1 MVLKQNKD
9 LSRKWYCQALK
20 TFRIISSEIKILLFI
35 ISWWCFSCLH
45 IHRIGIQYTDQL
57 IWKTNFHFL
66 FFFFF
71 FFFIFLIFTKLSQVH
86 GQYGSMLFLTKYE
99 SNLIVH
105 GFCSPPITMGW
116 LNLKICQ
123 NFVVAK
129 FFLTFCGRI
138 NFYGWS

>member
-71 FFFIFLIFTKLSQVH
+71 FFSFFWYLRNLVKCMD
-86 GQYGSMLFLTKYE
+86 SMVPCYSLLNMKVIWLYMV
-99 SNLIVH
+99 SAPLR
-105 GFCSPPITMGW
+105 ITMEGRDVTW
-116 LNLKICQ
+116 W
-123 NFVVAK
+123 K
-129 FFLTFCGRI
+129 FAIILWR
-138 NFYGWS
+138 

>member
-45 IHRIGIQYTDQL
+45 IHRIGIHYTDQL

-71 FFFIFLIFTKLSQVH
+71 FSFFWYLRNLVKCMD
-86 GQYGSMLFLTKYE
+86 SMVPCYSLLNMKVIWLYRV
-99 SNLIVH
+99 SAP
-105 GFCSPPITMGW
+105 PPITMGERRGDLIW
-116 LNLKICQ
+116 K
-123 NFVVAK
+123 FVTLVV
-129 FFLTFCGRI
+129 G
-138 NFYGWS
+138 